1 MKSLDG
7 SDCVGHFE
15 MQRWGQIMELRR
27 PAGEPGG
34 APSAPS
40 PGLEVKPLA
49 PLTLDTV
56 DVVPGVGVVIE
67 GQILP
72 TLPVIGA
79 ANIRCRIEGNDL
91 SLMKTFTVSEIN
103 LPPPMSIDSC
113 SLTLSTDTRGFSTD
127 GRVDLSIDRI
137 GNGICAGSMGTAGGL
152 DLEGGFDF
160 DRTLFDRATLR
171 GWYREEQFGAA
182 CELATEHPDKVR
194 GIRAALLIVNHTA
207 FVLTATGTVTPDLP
221 GVEEGQLRLTHSEA
235 EGLMI
240 GGTLRLA
247 ANPAIRSGT
256 LDVTARRRDDVWR
269 VPARRCRAS
278 RSN

>member
-27 PAGEPGG
+27 PAGEPGA

-40 PGLEVKPLA
+40 PGLEVKPLS

-67 GQILP
+67 GQILA

-79 ANIRCRIEGNDL
+79 ANIRYRIAGNDL

-103 LPPPMSIDSC
+103 LPPPVSIDSC

-160 DRTLFDRATLR
+160 DRTLFDRSTLR
-171 GWYREEQFGAA
+171 GWYCEEQSVPRANWRQSTPTRCAA
-182 CELATEHPDKVR
+182 SAP
-194 GIRAALLIVNHTA
+194 
-207 FVLTATGTVTPDLP
+207 
-221 GVEEGQLRLTHSEA
+221 
-235 EGLMI
+235 
-240 GGTLRLA
+240 
-247 ANPAIRSGT
+247 
-256 LDVTARRRDDVWR
+256 
-269 VPARRCRAS
+269 RC
-278 RSN
+278 